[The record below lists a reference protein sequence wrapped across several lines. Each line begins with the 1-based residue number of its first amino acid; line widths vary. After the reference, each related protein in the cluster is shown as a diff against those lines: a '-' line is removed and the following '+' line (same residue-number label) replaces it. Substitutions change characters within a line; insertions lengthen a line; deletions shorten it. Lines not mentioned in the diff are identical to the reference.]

1 MFQAHGVSA
10 DGTVVLR
17 KKLRRAE
24 SFGFFAELPPLLIG
38 MEACGGAHHWARELA
53 AFGHE
58 VRLMPPTYVKPY
70 VKRGKTDAADAE
82 AICEAVTRPIMR
94 FAGIKTVG
102 QQAAGVELKVRQL
115 LIRQRTRTVNAL
127 RGHLAEFGIVAA
139 KGIERM
145 DELTAIARDPK
156 DSRLPETLRDVL
168 EDLVQEIEAL
178 NGRIKRIDQCLARH
192 CREDETAR
200 RLATIPGVGPVTAC
214 ALPAMVVSPQSFK
227 SGRHFAAWLGLTPR
241 SNSSGGKER
250 LGPFSKQGNKNLRSF
265 LVLGA
270 IARLRKIGPGAHTR
284 SPRSDPKRGIRRD
297 RYRRRLRCNTMMNAK
312 NR

>member
-1 MFQAHGVSA
+1 
-10 DGTVVLR
+10 
-17 KKLRRAE
+17 
-24 SFGFFAELPPLLIG
+24 
-38 MEACGGAHHWARELA
+38 
-53 AFGHE
+53 
-58 VRLMPPTYVKPY
+58 MPPTYVKPY

-227 SGRHFAAWLGLTPR
+227 SGRPLRGMAGADPAIQFQR
-241 SNSSGGKER
+241 R
-250 LGPFSKQGNKNLRSF
+250 QGT
-265 LVLGA
+265 
-270 IARLRKIGPGAHTR
+270 ARALF
-284 SPRSDPKRGIRRD
+284 
-297 RYRRRLRCNTMMNAK
+297 
-312 NR
+312 

>member
-1 MFQAHGVSA
+1 
-10 DGTVVLR
+10 
-17 KKLRRAE
+17 
-24 SFGFFAELPPLLIG
+24 
-38 MEACGGAHHWARELA
+38 
-53 AFGHE
+53 
-58 VRLMPPTYVKPY
+58 
-70 VKRGKTDAADAE
+70 
-82 AICEAVTRPIMR
+82 
-94 FAGIKTVG
+94 
-102 QQAAGVELKVRQL
+102 
-115 LIRQRTRTVNAL
+115 
-127 RGHLAEFGIVAA
+127 
-139 KGIERM
+139 M

-270 IARLRKIGPGAHTR
+270 IARLRKIGPAPIQGRH
-284 SPRSDPKRGIRRD
+284 DLIR
-297 RYRRRLRCNTMMNAK
+297 NAEFAGTATGGG
-312 NR
+312 